1 MQELK
6 EGSTLQGGKYRIVRM
21 LGQGGFGIT
30 YEGVQTGL
38 DRRVAIKE
46 FFMKEYCNRDGHD
59 SRVSIGSQ
67 GSADMVGEFKVKFL
81 KEAQLIARLE
91 DAPHVVRIHDI
102 FEENGTAYYVME
114 YLGSGSLNDLLKRE
128 GPLSEERAIGYV
140 RQIGE
145 ALTFLHTH
153 NTLHLDIK
161 PSNVLLNK
169 KGEAVLIDFG
179 VSKHYDHSGSQTSST
194 PVGLSKG
201 FAPTEQYQSGGVHQF
216 TPATDVYSLGATLYN
231 LITNQMPPEAS
242 IVFEDG
248 LPPRPHYVSER
259 TWNAIV
265 AAMQPR
271 RKDRLQTVDE
281 LLQAL
286 SDTPAPQPKPQS
298 TPQPQP
304 TPQPEPSPRPKP
316 QPIPQPI
323 PHPTPQPEPVIED
336 DSQQPS
342 AETVMA
348 TSEEEEPRRG
358 LFLELTL
365 IGALLPLVFLIVL
378 TFYDYLSYEG
388 PFDYF
393 IFDYYTFVFP
403 WHIFNFCIV
412 FILAGLYSHAR
423 VKLENATNVRW
434 FDILIILAIAA
445 VTTRVNIAL
454 FPQFETGT
462 LLIVALAAG
471 ILCFYLWQ
479 GRSYNDK
486 WRWCST
492 ALLSIILLLFL
503 YLHFEPSFFSPYLT
517 HTVAIVIGALSAGG
531 LCFFLQNKRSKS
543 ESEPDGIARLLHLVQ
558 ALIIGSFIGI
568 LAADALYSTSNY
580 L

>member
-6 EGSTLQGGKYRIVRM
+6 EGCNLQGGKYRIVRT

-46 FFMKEYCNRDGHD
+46 FFMKEFCNRDEHD
-59 SRVSIGSQ
+59 ARVSIGSK
-67 GSADMVGEFKVKFL
+67 GSADMVNEFKVKFL

-102 FEENGTAYYVME
+102 FEENDTAYYVME
-114 YLGSGSLNDLLKRE
+114 YLGNGSLNDVLKRE

-145 ALTFLHTH
+145 ALVFLHAH

-201 FAPTEQYQSGGVHQF
+201 FAPTEQYQSGGVQQF
-216 TPATDVYSLGATLYN
+216 TPVTDVYSLGATLYN
-231 LITNQMPPEAS
+231 LLTNQTPPEAS

-259 TWNAIV
+259 TWNAV
-265 AAMQPR
+265 VQAMQPR
-271 RKDRLQTVDE
+271 RKDRLQTVDA

-286 SDTPAPQPKPQS
+286 SVA
-298 TPQPQP
+298 
-304 TPQPEPSPRPKP
+304 
-316 QPIPQPI
+316 
-323 PHPTPQPEPVIED
+323 PTPQPEPV
-336 DSQQPS
+336 SSTPQPKPKPVAQPIPQPAPRPEREVMDVPENLS

-348 TSEEEEPRRG
+348 PPAERTRKG
-358 LFLELTL
+358 LFLELSL
-365 IGALLPLVFLIVL
+365 IGALLPLVIVPFADL
-378 TFYDYLSYEG
+378 LYEYYIVNGGCANEYFYTD
-388 PFDYF
+388 FCFF
-393 IFDYYTFVFP
+393 IIP
-403 WHIFNFCIV
+403 WHLINFCIV
-412 FILAGLYSHAR
+412 FSLTGLYSLAR
-423 VKLENATNVRW
+423 VKVWKVTDARW
-434 FDILIILAIAA
+434 FDIATILAIASA
-445 VTTRVNIAL
+445 TTLINFYA
-454 FPQFETGT
+454 FPHFEGIGPIPTNSLT
-462 LLIVALAAG
+462 VG

-479 GRSYNDK
+479 SRSHNDK
-486 WRWCST
+486 WRLCST
-492 ALLSIILLLFL
+492 VLLTILLLVFL
-503 YLHFEPSFFSPYLT
+503 YTHFQYPPFLKTSVTIPICILAAS
-517 HTVAIVIGALSAGG
+517 G
-531 LCFFLQNKRSKS
+531 LWYIRQRMRHNSEKRS
-543 ESEPDGIARLLHLVQ
+543 GFARLLHLAQ
-558 ALIIGSFIGI
+558 AIIIGAIIGI
-568 LAADALYSTSNY
+568 LTANAIIINSLFF
-580 L
+580 